1 MKVLILHTLP
11 PGQVDAGRW
20 EWEFDLQ
27 TSTDGIRA
35 VLPDAVAEG
44 VRGEASEIIDAV
56 NRAGADVVF
65 NLCEA
70 PLGKPSLEPHAA
82 ALFEWLGVPFTGSGS
97 EALALCRRKDLTKQV
112 LRGAGVPVP
121 GSDVF
126 PCIVKPAGED
136 GSAGI
141 YTDSVCLNPAEVARA
156 MARLGAPA
164 LVEQFLPGREFAVSL
179 WGKLDPE
186 YVSVGETVFE
196 GGVRLLTYEG
206 KWDTESYDYLNT
218 PLLYH
223 GAVEEA
229 LYARVVEVAK
239 GAWRATGLRG
249 YARID
254 VRLDSEGSPCVLDV
268 NPNPA
273 LNPGVGVYRAAEEA
287 GWTWERFVSQQLEW
301 AL

>member
-11 PGQVDAGRW
+11 PGQVDDGRW
-20 EWEFDLQ
+20 ECEFDLE
-27 TSTDGIRA
+27 TSADGILA
-35 VLPDAVAEG
+35 VLPDAVAVG
-44 VRGEASEIIDAV
+44 VRGEATEMIGAIT
-56 NRAGADVVF
+56 RAGPDVVF

-70 PLGKPSLEPHAA
+70 PLGQPSLEPHAA

-97 EALALCRRKDLTKQV
+97 EALALCRRKDLTKQL

-121 GSDVF
+121 GSDGF

-141 YTDSVCLNPAEVARA
+141 YTDSVCRDAAEVARA
-156 MARLGAPA
+156 VARVQGPA

-179 WGKLDPE
+179 WGKLEPE

-218 PLLYH
+218 PLVYH
-223 GAVEEA
+223 GAIDET
-229 LYARVVEVAK
+229 LYARVIDAAK
-239 GAWRATGLRG
+239 GAWRATSLRG

-254 VRLDSEGSPCVLDV
+254 VRLDSAGRPCVLDV

-273 LNPGVGVYRAAEEA
+273 LNPGVGVYRSAEEA
-287 GWTWERFVSQQLEW
+287 GWTWERFVRQQLEW